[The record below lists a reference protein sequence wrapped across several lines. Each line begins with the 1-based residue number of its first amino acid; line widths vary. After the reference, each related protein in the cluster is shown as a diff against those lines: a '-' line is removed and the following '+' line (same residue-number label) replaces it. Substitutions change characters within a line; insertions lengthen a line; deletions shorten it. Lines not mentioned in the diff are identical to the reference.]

1 MKRGGATVLQTTML
15 FELIAGVLAAS
26 ILVFAM
32 VSNHSGFKIDKS
44 ISEKNYEAYTKF
56 MKTFSG
62 NLVTEYDLGEL
73 ENKNSGL
80 ALNLDKPNLI
90 EKKGRE
96 ITKVV

>member
-44 ISEKNYEAYTKF
+44 ISEKNYESYVSF

-62 NLVTEYDLGEL
+62 NLVINYDLGEL
-73 ENKNSGL
+73 ENTNSGL
-80 ALNLDKPNLI
+80 ALTLEGPDLI
-90 EKKGRE
+90 EKKGKE
-96 ITKVV
+96 IKKIA